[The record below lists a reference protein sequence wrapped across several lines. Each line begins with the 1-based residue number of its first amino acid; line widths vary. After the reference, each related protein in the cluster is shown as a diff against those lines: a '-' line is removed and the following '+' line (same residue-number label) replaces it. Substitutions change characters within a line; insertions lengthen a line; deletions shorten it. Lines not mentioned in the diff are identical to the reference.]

1 MLSEEL
7 LYTVWRGSA
16 AVLEQF
22 VAWLGRVTQSNP
34 RSRTTTAMPLNSILL
49 PLKIKIFFQRTNSN
63 LYCYLL
69 LEFDCKNLPGKG
81 LFKSVQ
87 AGLKKTWNCKTD
99 VCDYRRLNS
108 EQTTKVSLPIS
119 WTKIRCALMNTI
131 EQLKCGLLRMYN
143 HSLTEM
149 KQVAFH

>member
-34 RSRTTTAMPLNSILL
+34 RSQTTTAMPLNSILL
-49 PLKIKIFFQRTNSN
+49 LLKIKIFFQRTNSN

-87 AGLKKTWNCKTD
+87 AGLKKT
-99 VCDYRRLNS
+99 
-108 EQTTKVSLPIS
+108 
-119 WTKIRCALMNTI
+119 
-131 EQLKCGLLRMYN
+131 
-143 HSLTEM
+143 
-149 KQVAFH
+149 